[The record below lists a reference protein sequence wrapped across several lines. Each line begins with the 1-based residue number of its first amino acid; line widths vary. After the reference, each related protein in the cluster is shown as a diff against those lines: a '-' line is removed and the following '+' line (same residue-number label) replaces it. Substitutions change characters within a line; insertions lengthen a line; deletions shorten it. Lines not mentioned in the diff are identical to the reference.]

1 MYAKRDEEYYTVIRS
16 GRLVVEGIAYNEE
29 TTDNFEQ
36 LIAERKA
43 EYGRMNGN
51 KHRKDIEKA
60 HKGEN
65 SSHEEQNSEDQN
77 SDVIDS
83 IVAIHFQ

>member
-1 MYAKRDEEYYTVIRS
+1 LHT
-16 GRLVVEGIAYNEE
+16 NEE
-29 TTDNFEQ
+29 TADNFEK

-51 KHRKDIEKA
+51 KHRKGTEKA
-60 HKGEN
+60 RGGEN

-77 SDVIDS
+77 SDV
-83 IVAIHFQ
+83 

>member
-1 MYAKRDEEYYTVIRS
+1 MYAKRDEGYYAVIRN
-16 GRLVVEGIAYNEE
+16 GRLVVEEIAYNED
-29 TTDNFEQ
+29 TADNFEQ

-51 KHRKDIEKA
+51 KQKDTEKA
-60 HKGEN
+60 HGGEN

-77 SDVIDS
+77 SDVIDF
-83 IVAIHFQ
+83 IVVIHFQ